1 MLSCTLHP
9 EYSDVACVNLIP
21 VSVLLGSE
29 KAKKVEDEDTHGS
42 IGLHS
47 QFCRTWTQ
55 YLLQCAFVETI

>member
-1 MLSCTLHP
+1 MKQDIFKETCPGTLSCTLHP
-9 EYSDVACVNLIP
+9 ESMLHEFNLIP

-47 QFCRTWTQ
+47 
-55 YLLQCAFVETI
+55 